1 MNTTILKIA
10 MGMACAL
17 PLGACMGNDNGRPG
31 YNSQRGYGQPSYQ
44 QRGRETRR
52 EGERRRRLAENDR
65 IYRGNDG
72 RYYCKRDDGTEGTI
86 IGGLAGGILGNII
99 APGGSKTLGTIL
111 GAGAGALGGRAIDRN
126 SVECN

>member
-1 MNTTILKIA
+1 LNTTILKIA